1 MVQRLELKPSML
13 KPFSILRLF
22 CPESCVCVCVCVCVC
37 TRTFSHSVESDS
49 VTPWTVALQAPLSM
63 RILQVGKNTGVGC
76 HALFQT
82 IFLT

>member
-22 CPESCVCVCVCVCVC
+22 CPESCVCVCVCV
-37 TRTFSHSVESDS
+37 RAHTFSHSVVSDS
-49 VTPWTVALQAPLSM
+49 VTPWTLALQAPLSM

-76 HALFQT
+76 HAPFQT
-82 IFLT
+82 VFLT